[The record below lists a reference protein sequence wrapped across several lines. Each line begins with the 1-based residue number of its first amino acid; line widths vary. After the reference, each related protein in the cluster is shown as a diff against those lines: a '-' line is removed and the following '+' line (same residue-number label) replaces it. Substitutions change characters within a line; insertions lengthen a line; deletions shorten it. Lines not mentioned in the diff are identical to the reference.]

1 MGRNRRI
8 KGGMRYLWV
17 LLILLAL
24 VTGCASIPMKA
35 LNSEGLKVIYRQ
47 DIPILVSSKIHMIT
61 LGVPASYPW
70 NGRPYIYIGLLNGS
84 TKEFTFSTDNICVS
98 EGNEVLKVYT
108 HEELRE
114 EYERRIQAAIV
125 LMAFAGAM
133 QSASAY
139 QPSTTYIYGPRG
151 YVGYAQTY
159 NPAAAIQAQQ
169 LAMSNTMQLMSAIKN
184 SDDPNLVIINNALRK
199 NTILPGYFAE
209 GIITF
214 DLPYDPGKPGKRTVS
229 ILVKLPEE
237 NHEFTV
243 EIGE

>member
-1 MGRNRRI
+1 MH
-8 KGGMRYLWV
+8 YLWV

-24 VTGCASIPMKA
+24 AMGCAHYTPMRPIN
-35 LNSEGLKVIYRQ
+35 LEGFETVYHE
-47 DIPILVSSKIHMIT
+47 DIPILISKKINTVLM
-61 LGVPASYPW
+61 GVPNRFFSAHG
-70 NGRPYIYIGLLNGS
+70 GRPYVYIGLLNEG
-84 TKEFTFSTDNICVS
+84 TKEFTFSTEDICVS

-108 HEELRE
+108 HQELRE
-114 EYERRIQAAIV
+114 EYEKRIRTAIA

-169 LAMSNTMQLMSAIKN
+169 LAMSNTMQLMSVIKKSKNPGLAIIGN
-184 SDDPNLVIINNALRK
+184 SLKK
-199 NTILPGYFAE
+199 NTIFPGYFVG
-209 GIITF
+209 GIVTF
-214 DLPYDPGKPGKRTVS
+214 NLPYNPSLPGKRTVS

-237 NHEFTV
+237 NHKFMV